1 VIFIAVDEATERRL
15 QWLIEEREWEEL
27 EQEIAKLHPH
37 DLSEFVQSLKDEQ
50 RRQVLTRLSPKLV
63 AQFLPELRDEIQA
76 ELLELLP
83 PRAAAELLLHLQPDE
98 RADVLSL
105 LSPEVRQA
113 IMQYLP
119 AKLRKEARALLKH
132 PSDSAGGLMTTRVL
146 ALPKDMTVEEA
157 IRFIRQHA
165 GEYETIYYLYVVD
178 EKGKL
183 VGVLSLRE
191 LVLAPGKR
199 KLGEVMN
206 PDVIAVPLEMDQEE
220 VAKIVA
226 DYDLAAVPVVDDK
239 GKLVGL
245 VTIDDVVDVIE
256 EEIVEDM
263 GQIAGTGVGVDR
275 LIEAPAM
282 EVVKARL
289 PWLLVALLGDG
300 LVAASIL
307 KRFEEALAS
316 VVALSLFVP
325 AIMTMGG
332 NVGLQTSTIFI
343 RGLATKEI
351 SDRLR
356 YLLREVKIGITM
368 ALLAGAAVAVF
379 AQLLVGKP
387 IIGLIVGVAMFCA
400 MSLAS
405 VMGVVIPWIFE
416 KLKIDPAIAS
426 GPFMTTTQD
435 ITGLVVYFT
444 LASLL
449 LQHLG

>member
-1 VIFIAVDEATERRL
+1 MILIAVDEATARRL

-27 EQEIAKLHPH
+27 EKEIAKLHPH

-63 AQFLPELRDEIQA
+63 AQFLPELKDEIQA

-83 PRAAAELLLHLQPDE
+83 PRAAAELLLYLQPDE

-113 IMQYLP
+113 IMRYMP
-119 AKLRKEARALLKH
+119 EKLRKEARALLRH

-157 IRFIRQHA
+157 VRFIRRHA

-226 DYDLAAVPVVDDK
+226 DYDLAAVPVVDKD
-239 GKLVGL
+239 GKLAGL
-245 VTIDDVVDVIE
+245 VTVDDVVDVIE

-275 LIEAPAM
+275 LIEAPAL

-307 KRFEEALAS
+307 KRFEETLAS

-351 SDRLR
+351 NDRLR
-356 YLLREVKIGITM
+356 YLMREIRIGITM
-368 ALLAGAAVAVF
+368 ALLAGVAVAVF
-379 AQLLVGKP
+379 AQLIVGKAV
-387 IIGLIVGVAMFCA
+387 IGLIVGIAMFAA

-405 VMGVVIPWIFE
+405 IMGVVIPWIFE
-416 KLKIDPAIAS
+416 KLNIDPAIAS

-449 LQHLG
+449 LQQLG

>member
-27 EQEIAKLHPH
+27 EQEIAKLHPY

-113 IMQYLP
+113 VMQYMP
-119 AKLRKEARALLKH
+119 ETLRREARALLRH

-157 IRFIRQHA
+157 VRFIRQHA

-178 EKGKL
+178 ENGKL

-226 DYDLAAVPVVDDK
+226 DYDLAAVPVIDRE
-239 GKLVGL
+239 GKLVGI
-245 VTIDDVVDVIE
+245 VTVDDVVDVIE

-275 LIEAPAM
+275 LIEAPAI

-307 KRFEEALAS
+307 KRFEETLAS

-343 RGLATKEI
+343 RGLATREI

-356 YLLREVKIGITM
+356 YLMREIKIGITM
-368 ALLAGAAVAVF
+368 ALLAGLAVAVF

-387 IIGLIVGVAMFCA
+387 VIGLIVGIAMFSA

-416 KLKIDPAIAS
+416 KLNIDPAIAS

-444 LASLL
+444 LASVL
-449 LQHLG
+449 LQQFG

>member
-1 VIFIAVDEATERRL
+1 VVLIALDRATAKRL
-15 QWLIEEREWEEL
+15 QRLIEEREWEEL
-27 EQEIAKLHPH
+27 EREIAKLHPH
-37 DLSEFVQSLKDEQ
+37 DLSEFVQSLDDEQ
-50 RRQVLTRLSPKLV
+50 RRLCLTRLSPRLV
-63 AQFLPELRDEIQA
+63 AQFLPELKDEIQA

-83 PRAAAELLLHLQPDE
+83 PRAAAELLMHLEPDE
-98 RADVLSL
+98 RADVLAL
-105 LSPEVRQA
+105 LAPEVRRG

-119 AKLRKEARALLKH
+119 AELRSEARALLRH

-146 ALPKDMTVEEA
+146 ALPRDMSVEEA
-157 IRFIRQHA
+157 IRFIRTHA

-183 VGVLSLRE
+183 VGVLSLRD
-191 LVLAPGKR
+191 LVLAPSGR

-206 PDVIAVPLEMDQEE
+206 PDVIAVPTDMDQEE

-226 DYDLAAVPVVDDK
+226 DYDLAAVPVVDRE
-239 GKLVGL
+239 GRLVGL
-245 VTIDDVVDVIE
+245 VTVDDVVDVIE
-256 EEIVEDM
+256 EEMAEDM

-275 LIEAPAM
+275 LIEAPAL
-282 EVVKARL
+282 EVVRARL

-300 LVAASIL
+300 IVAASIL
-307 KRFEEALAS
+307 KRFEETLAS

-343 RGLATKEI
+343 RGLATREI
-351 SDRLR
+351 NDRLR
-356 YLLREVKIGITM
+356 YLLREIKIGITM
-368 ALLAGAAVAVF
+368 ALIAGVAVALF
-379 AQLLVGKP
+379 AQLLVGRP
-387 IIGLIVGVAMFCA
+387 VIGLIVGTAMFAA

-405 VMGVVIPWIFE
+405 VMGVVIPWLFE
-416 KLKIDPAIAS
+416 KLNIDPAIAS

-444 LASLL
+444 LASVL
-449 LQHLG
+449 LQQMA

>member
-1 VIFIAVDEATERRL
+1 M
-15 QWLIEEREWEEL
+15 
-27 EQEIAKLHPH
+27 
-37 DLSEFVQSLKDEQ
+37 QSLKDEQ
-50 RRQVLTRLSPKLV
+50 RRHVLTRLSPKLV
-63 AQFLPELRDEIQA
+63 AQFLPELRDDIQA

-113 IMQYLP
+113 IMQYMP
-119 AKLRKEARALLKH
+119 EHLRTEARALLRH
-132 PSDSAGGLMTTRVL
+132 PSDSAGGLMTTKVL
-146 ALPKDMTVEEA
+146 ALPKNMSVEEA
-157 IRFIRQHA
+157 VRFIRQHA
-165 GEYETIYYLYVVD
+165 REYETIYYLYVVD
-178 EKGKL
+178 EEGRL

-191 LVLAPGKR
+191 LVLAPAKK
-199 KLGEVMN
+199 KLEEVMN

-226 DYDLAAVPVVDDK
+226 DYDLAAVPVVDEK
-239 GKLVGL
+239 GRLVGI
-245 VTIDDVVDVIE
+245 VTVDDVVDVIE

-263 GQIAGTGVGVDR
+263 GQIAGTGVGVDK

-282 EVVKARL
+282 QVVKARL
-289 PWLLVALLGDG
+289 PWLFVALLGDG

-307 KRFEEALAS
+307 KRFEETLAS

-351 SDRLR
+351 QDKLR
-356 YLLREVKIGITM
+356 YLLREIKIGMAM
-368 ALLAGAAVAVF
+368 ALLSGAGVAIF
-379 AQLLVGKP
+379 AQLLVGRAV
-387 IIGLIVGVAMFCA
+387 IGLIVGAAMFAA

-405 VMGVVIPWIFE
+405 VMGVVIPWVFE

-435 ITGLVVYFT
+435 ITGLVVYFS
-444 LASLL
+444 LASIL
-449 LQHLG
+449 LQHIG

>member
-1 VIFIAVDEATERRL
+1 MILIAVDEATARRL

-27 EQEIAKLHPH
+27 EKEIAKLHPH

-63 AQFLPELRDEIQA
+63 AQFLPELKDEIQA

-83 PRAAAELLLHLQPDE
+83 PRAAAELLLYLQPDE

-113 IMQYLP
+113 IMQYMP
-119 AKLRKEARALLKH
+119 EKLRKEARALLRH

-157 IRFIRQHA
+157 VRFIRRHA

-226 DYDLAAVPVVDDK
+226 DYDLAAVPVVDKD
-239 GKLVGL
+239 GKLAGL
-245 VTIDDVVDVIE
+245 VTVDDVVDVIE

-275 LIEAPAM
+275 LIEAPAL

-307 KRFEEALAS
+307 KRFEETLAS

-351 SDRLR
+351 NDRLR
-356 YLLREVKIGITM
+356 YLMREIRIGITM
-368 ALLAGAAVAVF
+368 ALLAGVAVAVF
-379 AQLLVGKP
+379 AQLIVGKAV
-387 IIGLIVGVAMFCA
+387 IGLIVGIAMFAA

-405 VMGVVIPWIFE
+405 IMGVVIPWIFE
-416 KLKIDPAIAS
+416 KLNIDPAIAS

-449 LQHLG
+449 LQQLG